1 MALAC
6 IAAALC
12 AFISAV
18 GGAGFA
24 VSALM
29 ALLIVGSALVALVV
43 DYRRKRSFYADLVA
57 CIDDVEHPL
66 WITEMM
72 DRPEFWK
79 GAWRTRHFAAFPK
92 RPMMTWR
99 SIVVRLR
106 IIASTS
112 KRGYMSQV
120 ALGRLPLDVGKP
132 YGGGARR
139 RDGREASC

>member
-1 MALAC
+1 MKLSEFLASSWPHMALAC

-18 GGAGFA
+18 SGAGFA

-29 ALLIVGSALVALVV
+29 ALLIVGSALVVLVV

-72 DRPEFWK
+72 DRPEFLE

-112 KRGYMSQV
+112 KRGT
-120 ALGRLPLDVGKP
+120 
-132 YGGGARR
+132 
-139 RDGREASC
+139 

>member
-72 DRPEFWK
+72 DRPEFLE
-79 GAWRTRHFAAFPK
+79 GRLAYEALCRVSK

-112 KRGYMSQV
+112 KRGYMRPS
-120 ALGRLPLDVGKP
+120 RPWP
-132 YGGGARR
+132 PPT
-139 RDGREASC
+139 

>member
-43 DYRRKRSFYADLVA
+43 DYRRKRSFYADLAA

-72 DRPEFWK
+72 DRPEF
-79 GAWRTRHFAAFPK
+79 
-92 RPMMTWR
+92 
-99 SIVVRLR
+99 LE
-106 IIASTS
+106 
-112 KRGYMSQV
+112 
-120 ALGRLPLDVGKP
+120 GRLAYEALCRVSKAANDDVAEYRRQTQDYREYVETWVHEAKSPL
-132 YGGGARR
+132 A
-139 RDGREASC
+139 ASHLML